1 MLQSFW
7 SKKHLQSVLQPT
19 PTCKPLYLT
28 ELTQSLL
35 LNLPFIDYKVN
46 IKFMDWKSVID
57 QSFINVIL
65 PDILWQTQPSAPRD
79 IWQVGLA
86 QLRSLAS
93 PPLNLIS
100 YNT

>member
-28 ELTQSLL
+28 ALTQSLL

-46 IKFMDWKSVID
+46 IKFMDWKFV
-57 QSFINVIL
+57 INVIL

-100 YNT
+100 